1 MHSLRTLGN
10 RFPFCST
17 GPCLGPHQGRAGDMP
32 EDTIDK
38 ISPQSLQISADLL
51 LETVRL
57 INQR

>member
-1 MHSLRTLGN
+1 
-10 RFPFCST
+10 
-17 GPCLGPHQGRAGDMP
+17 MP